1 MAIDLCRWRH
11 QELPKKKL
19 VTLVTLV
26 MSRSVDLPTRTL
38 Q

>member
-19 VTLVTLV
+19 VTLV